1 MAFHKLSIRNYGA
14 NERLDIDLDPH
25 VTCITG
31 ESYRG
36 KSWVTRAIKWTALNR
51 PSGTRFIRWGS
62 KQCVV
67 RIETEKHKVVRKR
80 GKSVN
85 SYEVDGHPLKAF
97 GNNVPDKVRRI
108 LNLSEI
114 NFQVQQ
120 EMPHGDGPL
129 FWFALTTGQ
138 VSKRLNAIVNLDV
151 IDRTLGNLQTVVHKA
166 KATLDVC
173 RERRKD
179 AKEKAESL
187 AYVEEMAGEW
197 EEVKQAVERSETLDR
212 EADELEALL
221 TDVSREQTS
230 LRATKSQL
238 DDADKDLR
246 ELESLRTTIIEV
258 DRRHLELYLLLGEIG
273 RLDRE
278 RGEAYEDL
286 IVAEKEYNKALGDRC
301 PLCGNR
307 RNK

>member
-1 MAFHKLSIRNYGA
+1 MLKSLSIRNFRS
-14 NERLDIDLDPH
+14 NKRLDIDIDPH

-36 KSWVTRAIKWTALNR
+36 KSNAVRAIKWVALNR

-67 RIETEKHKVVRKR
+67 TIDTEKCKVVRKR

-85 SYEVDGHPLKAF
+85 SYEVNGHPLKAF
-97 GNNVPDKVRRI
+97 GNNVPDKIQRT

-114 NFQVQQ
+114 NFQIQQ

-129 FWFALTTGQ
+129 FWFALTPGQ

-166 KATLDVC
+166 KSTLDVC
-173 RERRKD
+173 QERRKK
-179 AKEKAESL
+179 AKEQAESL
-187 AYVEEMAGEW
+187 TFVEEMAGEW
-197 EEVKQAVERSETLDR
+197 EEVKQAVERSEALDR
-212 EADELEALL
+212 ETDELEALL
-221 TDVSREQTS
+221 TDISHQQRILQ
-230 LRATKSQL
+230 ATKRHM

-246 ELESLRTTIIEV
+246 ELESLWDTIIGMSK
-258 DRRHLELYLLLGEIG
+258 RHGELFLLLGEIR
-273 RLDRE
+273 RLKRE
-278 RGEAYEDL
+278 HAEACLDVL
-286 IVAEKEYNKALGDRC
+286 QAKKEYEEALGDRC
-301 PLCGNR
+301 PLCGSKNR
-307 RNK
+307 